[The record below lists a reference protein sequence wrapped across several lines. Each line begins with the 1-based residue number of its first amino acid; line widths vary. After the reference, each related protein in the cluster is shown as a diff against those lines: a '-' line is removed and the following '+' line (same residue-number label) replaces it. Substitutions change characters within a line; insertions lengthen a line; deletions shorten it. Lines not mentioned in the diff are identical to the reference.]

1 MTFFAIPLRRAI
13 RMSKN
18 PSSPAAPI
26 PEIPEKLYYPIREV
40 AQITGVEPYVLRFWE
55 KEFPAIRP
63 PKGGTGH
70 RRYRRKDIE
79 TILEIKRLLYDQ
91 GFTIAGARTQL
102 QKAAGE
108 SPGEPKVAIARKA
121 RGADASGAAALH
133 RIRRELNEILT
144 ILSKP

>member
-1 MTFFAIPLRRAI
+1 
-13 RMSKN
+13 MSKSV
-18 PSSPAAPI
+18 PS
-26 PEIPEKLYYPIREV
+26 PEIPDKLYYPIREV
-40 AQITGVEPYVLRFWE
+40 AEITGVEPYVLRFWE

-79 TILEIKRLLYDQ
+79 TILEIKRLLYDE

-102 QKAAGE
+102 QKGGQTPE
-108 SPGEPKVAIARKA
+108 SQPPGSGSGTRKPARP
-121 RGADASGAAALH
+121 DASGAALS

-144 ILSKP
+144 ILNKP